1 HIVTPIFHAQK
12 GVGYGEIMFSLSYL
26 PTAERLTV
34 VVVKARSLQ
43 WTGDKT
49 SADPFVKRSV
59 APSSCFPQNIQLRV
73 TVAEYNSEGGPA
85 RSVGHVIVGTQAT
98 GKALSHWNQMMSALR
113 KPIGMW
119 HPLRR

>member
-1 HIVTPIFHAQK
+1 MQNMRQDK
-12 GVGYGEIMFSLSYL
+12 N
-26 PTAERLTV
+26 
-34 VVVKARSLQ
+34 VKYI
-43 WTGDKT
+43 KMHYVP
-49 SADPFVKRSV
+49 SAFL
-59 APSSCFPQNIQLRV
+59 QNIQLRV
-73 TVAEYNSEGGPA
+73 TVAEYNSEGGQA

>member
-1 HIVTPIFHAQK
+1 MVQTDRLKK

-43 WTGDKT
+43 WMDEKE
-49 SADPFVKRSV
+49 SADPFVK
-59 APSSCFPQNIQLRV
+59 NIQLRV
-73 TVAEYNSEGGPA
+73 TVAEHSADGGQA
-85 RSVGHVIVGTQAT
+85 RAVGHVIVGTQAT